1 MRYSL
6 NVVLEFPRAV
16 GAFNANVFT
25 LNLTMKHTLSA
36 HFLLLIYG
44 VIGWFLGAVAWRT
57 CGRVCAASG
66 MGATTQ
72 RKKLAYNVRCY
83 DQCPIINR

>member
-1 MRYSL
+1 
-6 NVVLEFPRAV
+6 
-16 GAFNANVFT
+16 
-25 LNLTMKHTLSA
+25 
-36 HFLLLIYG
+36 LLIYG

-72 RKKLAYNVRCY
+72 RKKLAYNGLQLCVCLPLTQGFNLTTNLMGQIAQNRCY
-83 DQCPIINR
+83 LLVRLFSRILI